1 MITIR
6 HFICVIV
13 YTKFSISLDPLE
25 LHCNFSKHLFNYF
38 KHSEK
43 YLYNFENNISEL
55 ELRNYGTAVQ
65 SHGEIVMI
73 MLDSLQEMDEEY
85 IASDIMTINL
95 YLNNVSGSI
104 NMIAK
109 DKNGEFSRSESSQNL
124 LEGYKIIHR
133 SIVERLEYFLNGNCL
148 NITVQKYFISLS
160 NFKEPFKYSPNVL
173 LKELEKLN
181 SRIISSMNEYL
192 TLRDMFVGT
201 DNNILKKYCKI
212 IKHLAKSF
220 ERKSFYFFNPK
231 NVLFYD
237 FMENRSCFSELD
249 LISGSQSR
257 QYVRYNSDNQLN
269 DVLDMIRY
277 APLKIKNNNI
287 YEIKLLDIFR
297 FIKFDFDLKN
307 ILLFKK
313 LLNTATVRPIMVMVH
328 FYFVLVRKY
337 VLNSKFKNDEL
348 KYAMKYKIIEMG
360 QNIVEIIKSFM
371 DMDLFGKYLTIY
383 ILRNFNKTYELISLF
398 SNHNDLFSTKEMQS
412 ISKFF
417 KDYMKTHYMKI
428 NRLSK
433 SIDQLQIENVI
444 EIDIEDFFDLV
455 IVEINKIT
463 LLVSELKKY
472 QYCFVAANK
481 YIHIEFIDMHT
492 FKIIFKHKIPF
503 EQLGNYED
511 IYRPLYFPG
520 VNATKI
526 KRHNSDQSSDEND
539 EINNDDNVFDNET
552 QSYYT
557 PIYLVDY
564 LLYQ

>member
-109 DKNGEFSRSESSQNL
+109 DKN
-124 LEGYKIIHR
+124 
-133 SIVERLEYFLNGNCL
+133 
-148 NITVQKYFISLS
+148 
-160 NFKEPFKYSPNVL
+160 
-173 LKELEKLN
+173 
-181 SRIISSMNEYL
+181 
-192 TLRDMFVGT
+192 
-201 DNNILKKYCKI
+201 
-212 IKHLAKSF
+212 
-220 ERKSFYFFNPK
+220 
-231 NVLFYD
+231 
-237 FMENRSCFSELD
+237 
-249 LISGSQSR
+249 
-257 QYVRYNSDNQLN
+257 
-269 DVLDMIRY
+269 
-277 APLKIKNNNI
+277 
-287 YEIKLLDIFR
+287 
-297 FIKFDFDLKN
+297 
-307 ILLFKK
+307 
-313 LLNTATVRPIMVMVH
+313 
-328 FYFVLVRKY
+328 
-337 VLNSKFKNDEL
+337 
-348 KYAMKYKIIEMG
+348 
-360 QNIVEIIKSFM
+360 
-371 DMDLFGKYLTIY
+371 
-383 ILRNFNKTYELISLF
+383 
-398 SNHNDLFSTKEMQS
+398 
-412 ISKFF
+412 
-417 KDYMKTHYMKI
+417 
-428 NRLSK
+428 
-433 SIDQLQIENVI
+433 
-444 EIDIEDFFDLV
+444 
-455 IVEINKIT
+455 
-463 LLVSELKKY
+463 
-472 QYCFVAANK
+472 
-481 YIHIEFIDMHT
+481 
-492 FKIIFKHKIPF
+492 